1 MIALISLLTI
11 IILSIV
17 VVRIGAVALELTG
30 LSPEVASFQAQ
41 SAFSGVGFT
50 TQESEAIVNHPVRRR
65 IIRILILLGGA
76 GITSSV
82 ATLVLTFVGQSGRSI
97 LIRGAILSIGLL
109 GIFVFARSK
118 YIYNLMRKLITK
130 ALDRWTKLRIYDYE
144 QMLGLSKGFVI
155 SRIIVKEESWLSEK
169 RLSDLKL
176 EGALILAIYRK
187 VNGEEKY
194 IGAPKGDTVI
204 KPGDVLIC
212 YARQEVSKALSQR
225 CKGEKGDIEHKAGV
239 EEEER
244 LARLREAQGGFD

>member
-1 MIALISLLTI
+1 MLALISLLTI
-11 IILSIV
+11 IIFSII

-30 LSPEVASFQAQ
+30 LSSEVASFQAQ

-50 TQESEAIVNHPVRRR
+50 TQESEVIVNHPVRRR
-65 IIRILILLGGA
+65 IIRILILLGSA
-76 GITSSV
+76 GITSSI
-82 ATLVLTFVGQSGRSI
+82 ATLVLTFVGQSGRNI
-97 LIRGAILSIGLL
+97 LIRGIILALGLF
-109 GIFVFARSK
+109 GIFLFARSH
-118 YIYNLMRKLITK
+118 YIYNVMRKLITK
-130 ALDRWTKLRIYDYE
+130 ALVKWTKLRIYDYE
-144 QMLGLSKGFVI
+144 QMLGLSKGYVI